1 MSASTVFFFFFWNHS
16 SVTQTID
23 SSILIMTVN
32 TQLQCYKQTFY
43 SSFSLIHISTLQ
55 TYLLT

>member
-1 MSASTVFFFFFWNHS
+1 MSASTVFFFFLNHS